1 MKSLMQAPPLTL
13 AARGLVRRLTLC
25 AAAGATL
32 LGASGAALA
41 GERPDGSRGGYLVQA
56 MGCADCHTPWKMGPN
71 GPAPDHS
78 LGLSGHPQT
87 QPLPTPPAAQGPWL
101 MGTAATHTA
110 FWGPWGVSYASNL
123 TPDPQTGIGK
133 WRAEDFVKTMRTGK
147 HLGVDRPLLPPMP
160 WPAFSQLN
168 DRDLK
173 AIFAY
178 LKSQPA
184 IDNKV
189 PAASH

>member
-1 MKSLMQAPPLTL
+1 MNALIQQ
-13 AARGLVRRLTLC
+13 LTLC
-25 AAAGATL
+25 AAAASAL
-32 LGASGAALA
+32 LGASGTALA
-41 GERPDGSRGGYLVQA
+41 GERPDGARGAYLVHA
-56 MGCADCHTPWKMGPN
+56 MGCADCHTPWKMGPK
-71 GPAPDHS
+71 GPAPDEA
-78 LGLSGHPQT
+78 LGLSGHPQS
-87 QPLPTPPAAQGPWL
+87 QPLTAPAAAQGPW
-101 MGTAATHTA
+101 MMSTAANHTA
-110 FWGPWGVSYASNL
+110 FAGPWGVSYACNL
-123 TPDPQTGIGK
+123 TPDPETGIGK
-133 WRAEDFVKTMRTGK
+133 WRVEDFVQTLRTGK

-184 IDNKV
+184 VSNKV